1 MSIGEQ
7 QVQPIDLC
15 RAGPGEQLTA
25 ADFLACAAA
34 ICGALAAF
42 WWMWKKLVK

>member
-1 MSIGEQ
+1 MANSRFNRSTSAAQAQE
-7 QVQPIDLC
+7 
-15 RAGPGEQLTA
+15 EQLTA

-42 WWMWKKLVK
+42 GLIWRRLVK